1 MSSQDLVKAYLEVQK
16 NNPQAP
22 QQETEIDVS
31 ESDINSIQNSVGGK
45 SEYDSVV
52 QWASGNLDESQINAF
67 DDLVS
72 TGNVPAIKLA
82 IAGLKSQYDN
92 ANGYEGRMLSGKSAK
107 TAGDVFRSQAEVV
120 QAMNDPRYEKDEAYR
135 NDIFQKLERSNINF

>member
-1 MSSQDLVKAYLEVQK
+1 
-16 NNPQAP
+16 
-22 QQETEIDVS
+22 
-31 ESDINSIQNSVGGK
+31 
-45 SEYDSVV
+45 
-52 QWASGNLDESQINAF
+52 
-67 DDLVS
+67 LVS

-135 NDIFQKLERSNINF
+135 NDVFQKLERSNINF